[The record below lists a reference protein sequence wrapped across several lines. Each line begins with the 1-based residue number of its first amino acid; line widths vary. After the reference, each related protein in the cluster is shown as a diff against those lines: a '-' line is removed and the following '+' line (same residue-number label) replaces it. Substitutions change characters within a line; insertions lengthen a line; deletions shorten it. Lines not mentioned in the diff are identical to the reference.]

1 MKPLRPHLSYANVM
15 ATIALLLALGGTSY
29 AATHGFNGKAIMK
42 RSIPAKKIK
51 RNSLGGDEINES
63 KLSRV
68 PSAAE
73 ATNADTLD
81 GVHAAALRL
90 SCPASTLLYAGA
102 CFETGSRAAQDFPT
116 ASKTCGDLGG
126 TLPTV
131 PQLQGFRQLSGV
143 TLASPNEMSG
153 DLFSDVQQFSGE
165 IGYFQVADG
174 GSENTAANS
183 TATAFRCVFERSN

>member
-1 MKPLRPHLSYANVM
+1 MKPLRPHLSYSNVM

-29 AATHGFNGKAIMK
+29 AAAQRLNGKVIMK
-42 RSIPAKKIK
+42 RSIAAKKIK
-51 RNSLGGDEINES
+51 RDSLGGNEINES
-63 KLSRV
+63 KLGRV

-81 GVHAAALRL
+81 GVHAVALRV
-90 SCPASTLLYAGA
+90 SCPASTTLYAGV

-153 DLFSDVQQFSGE
+153 DQFSDAQQFLGE
-165 IGYFQVADG
+165 IGYFRVADG
-174 GSENTAANS
+174 GSVNTAADS
-183 TATAFRCVFERSN
+183 TAAAFRCVFERSN